1 MERARRLSLLAGLL
15 ALGLSLAAIAE
26 AAFSPPIDV
35 SPDGQDAAAPAVAI
49 NGGGDGIAA
58 WVRFDGTTTR
68 AEARTISHAGALGSV
83 HTLSPAGGAANS
95 TRVAIDADGD
105 AVVVWTRLDGT
116 HPRVQ
121 ARRISAAG
129 ALGPVRTL
137 SLAGQTA
144 TNPELA
150 VDGDGDAYIV
160 WYRSDVG
167 GLQVYGRAL
176 SAAGAVGPLQRLS
189 RPSAQASNPRVAVD
203 ETGDGFAVWVGS
215 DGINSR
221 AQGRSVSSTG
231 TLGPIK
237 NLSTAGANAGFAR
250 VGVDPLGNAFAIW
263 TRQVGGDT
271 RVQGRPISVAGVA
284 GAIKTLS
291 AGGQNAALPQISING
306 GNGVAVWT
314 RLDGTSARVQAAA
327 VSPTGGVGVA
337 HTLSAPGRSA
347 TAPQVAVDGN
357 GVATV
362 VWQRSDGSHLRI
374 QERPFSP
381 FASPQPTVNLSP
393 VGGDAAAPQVAR
405 SGGAGGEAVAVWSHP
420 DDVSSHQRIQA
431 SVGP

>member
-1 MERARRLSLLAGLL
+1 MAPPPGPRRGRSRT
-15 ALGLSLAAIAE
+15 
-26 AAFSPPIDV
+26 P
-35 SPDGQDAAAPAVAI
+35 APS
-49 NGGGDGIAA
+49 GP
-58 WVRFDGTTTR
+58 
-68 AEARTISHAGALGSV
+68 V

-95 TRVAIDADGD
+95 TRVAVDADGD

-176 SAAGAVGPLQRLS
+176 SSAGAVGPLQRLS

-203 ETGDGFAVWVGS
+203 ETGDGLCGLGRLGRDQLPCPGALRVEYRDAGPDQEPLGGGS
-215 DGINSR
+215 ERRVRPGRRRSGSATRSR
-221 AQGRSVSSTG
+221 SGRARWAATPG
-231 TLGPIK
+231 FRAGPI
-237 NLSTAGANAGFAR
+237 SA
-250 VGVDPLGNAFAIW
+250 
-263 TRQVGGDT
+263 
-271 RVQGRPISVAGVA
+271 AGVA

-291 AGGQNAALPQISING
+291 AGGQNAVLPQISIDG
-306 GNGVAVWT
+306 AQRRRGV
-314 RLDGTSARVQAAA
+314 D
-327 VSPTGGVGVA
+327 
-337 HTLSAPGRSA
+337 APGRHQRA
-347 TAPQVAVDGN
+347 GPGRGRLANRRRRGRAHAVGAGAKRDGAS
-357 GVATV
+357 GRRRWQRVATV

-381 FASPQPTVNLSP
+381 FASPQPIVNLSP
-393 VGGDAAAPQVAR
+393 VGRRRRRPAGRALGRRRRRGGRRLVASRRRQQPPADPGLGRPLAQRTAIPASRIAAF
-405 SGGAGGEAVAVWSHP
+405 
-420 DDVSSHQRIQA
+420 A
-431 SVGP
+431 SAIVCVP